1 MSFKFVQQ
9 ILTFSYH
16 RCCGLVGVLLSE
28 ACSEA
33 STCFTLSAMKQQIFD
48 AILRE
53 LEVELDRLNGANQ
66 HASTA
71 AVEMKKS
78 LGCFALSFFC
88 SIGLAG

>member
-1 MSFKFVQQ
+1 
-9 ILTFSYH
+9 
-16 RCCGLVGVLLSE
+16 
-28 ACSEA
+28 
-33 STCFTLSAMKQQIFD
+33 MKQQIFD

-78 LGCFALSFFC
+78 LACFALGSFVVEV
-88 SIGLAG
+88 